1 MGKGRKSPNKGSAK
15 KALALVKTPK
25 QEKANALMETPKQK
39 KANAA
44 QETAE
49 QKKANAEIETPKQ
62 KTANGGVESPKKN
75 KAEDKKAADLVKE
88 NVTVVKEVVS
98 KGEEIVMKT
107 GTDSLKV
114 DVVEVKKVVEGGNEK
129 EEVMTR
135 GTRKRDGKRTPNKN
149 SADYVTAMVENAKDE
164 KTPVEEVVEKTIPDA
179 MKVDAVVTLKETVE
193 GGDGQVMTRG
203 KKTPKKN
210 AANHAAAVVEKAENK
225 KATAVV
231 EEKVSV
237 VEETVTT
244 VEEVVKKAVSDAVVT
259 AKETAKEGDGEENL
273 K

>member
-1 MGKGRKSPNKGSAK
+1 MHTCHIEKYKLCSDEIGCRQRVHVQALLCNSACVLIDHRKDKAMGKGRKSPNKGSAK

-164 KTPVEEVVEKTIPDA
+164 KTP
-179 MKVDAVVTLKETVE
+179 
-193 GGDGQVMTRG
+193 
-203 KKTPKKN
+203 
-210 AANHAAAVVEKAENK
+210 
-225 KATAVV
+225 AVV
-231 EEKVSV
+231 EEKVTV
-237 VEETVTT
+237 VEEV
-244 VEEVVKKAVSDAVVT
+244 
-259 AKETAKEGDGEENL
+259 DGEG
-273 K
+273 